1 MQRYAT
7 WLVTGE
13 RPYLK
18 QPVVERRPI
27 LKIEPDEPWAR
38 ARDAIEYA
46 EEGSCSEASSAIRQ
60 AQELVQADN
69 LGMLKFVAMVDWFCG
84 ERGRARA
91 LLTKMKRAADVDD
104 NGFQIA
110 WLHTLFGEKDSAF
123 VWLEQERWTVS
134 RLSNLSAG
142 RWMDP
147 LRSDPRFPQLLRR
160 LGLRDTH
167 QN

>member
-7 WLVTGE
+7 WLLTGQ

-18 QPVVERRPI
+18 QPVPERRPI

-38 ARDAIEYA
+38 AVDAIEYA
-46 EEGSCSEASSAIRQ
+46 EEGRCVEARPVIRQ

-69 LGMLKFVAMVDWFCG
+69 LQMLKFVAMVHWFCG

-91 LLTKMKRAADVDD
+91 LLARMKQRGDVRDY
-104 NGFQIA
+104 GFQIA
-110 WLHTLFGEKDSAF
+110 WLHTLFGESDSAF
-123 VWLEQERWTVS
+123 VWLEHEHWTIS
-134 RLSNLSAG
+134 KLSNLSAG

-160 LGLRDTH
+160 LGLRDS
-167 QN
+167 